1 MTPTA
6 ILAHIQR
13 AAPDPARFS
22 LVVMHQHLA
31 DVDATAARVDSPRA
45 VTLTTPTGFLV
56 TDPNN
61 LRPGD

>member
-6 ILAHIQR
+6 IRAHIQR

-22 LVVMHQHLA
+22 LVVMRQHLA
-31 DVDATAARVDSPRA
+31 DIDATAARMDGRRE